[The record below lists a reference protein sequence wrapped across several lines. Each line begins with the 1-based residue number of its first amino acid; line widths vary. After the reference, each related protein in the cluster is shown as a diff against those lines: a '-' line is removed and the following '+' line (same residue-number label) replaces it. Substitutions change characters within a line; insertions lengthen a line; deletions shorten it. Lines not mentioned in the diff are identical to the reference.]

1 MTTTYKHIFSGFK
14 FPVSGVEVDN
24 RIVLAPMT
32 TFSGNQDG
40 TVSDEEIAY
49 YKERNQTA
57 GLLLTA
63 CAYVMRQG
71 KGFFGQ
77 IAADSDETIPSLR
90 RIADTLKANGN
101 KAILQIHHAGRMSPP
116 EELPDGQPISA
127 SAIAAERPDA
137 ATPREMT
144 ESEIMETIQAYGEAA
159 RRAIIAGFDGVEI
172 HGANTYLIQQF
183 FSPHSNR
190 RTDKWGGSLEKRM
203 TFPLAIADEV
213 IAIVKQH
220 ADRPFIVGYRISPE
234 EMENPGITLNDTLQ
248 LVDNLAKRKLDYL
261 HVSTMDFRTFSIRGE
276 EREASPT
283 RMIHERIGHLL
294 PVIAVG
300 GITQPADAE
309 DILKSGVPL
318 VAMGRELIMEPH
330 WLEKTANGQTERI
343 RTVLDPAK
351 NDELKIPNQMLKE
364 IEARPGWI
372 PMK

>member
-190 RTDKWGGSLEKRM
+190 RTDKWGDSLEKRM
-203 TFPLAIADEV
+203 AFPLAVTDEV
-213 IAIVKQH
+213 IAVVKQH

-248 LVDNLAKRKLDYL
+248 FVDNLAKRKLDYL
-261 HVSTMDFRTFSIRGE
+261 HVSTMDFRAISIRGE

-300 GITQPADAE
+300 GITQPTDAE
-309 DILKSGVPL
+309 DILKSGIPL

-351 NDELKIPNQMLKE
+351 NDELKIPTQMLKE
-364 IEARPGWI
+364 IKARPGWI